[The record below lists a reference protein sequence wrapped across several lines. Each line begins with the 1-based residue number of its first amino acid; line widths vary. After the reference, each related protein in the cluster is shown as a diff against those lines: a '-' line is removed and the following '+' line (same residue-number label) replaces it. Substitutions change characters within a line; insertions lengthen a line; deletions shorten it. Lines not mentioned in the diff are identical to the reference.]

1 MTQILQWI
9 GWFLLQI
16 YEFFESAH
24 IPAAYAL
31 SLVVFTLI
39 VKPVSYT
46 HLNLPIIAIITSLV
60 YHKSAFQAIQNAIF
74 I

>member
-24 IPAAYAL
+24 IPAAYA
-31 SLVVFTLI
+31 
-39 VKPVSYT
+39 PVAGGGS
-46 HLNLPIIAIITSLV
+46 PSW
-60 YHKSAFQAIQNAIF
+60 
-74 I
+74 

>member
-16 YEFFESAH
+16 YEFFANAH

-31 SLVVFTLI
+31 SLVVFT
-39 VKPVSYT
+39 PECNCSTY
-46 HLNLPIIAIITSLV
+46 AYDITR
-60 YHKSAFQAIQNAIF
+60 ADC
-74 I
+74 

>member
-39 VKPVSYT
+39 VK
-46 HLNLPIIAIITSLV
+46 LV
-60 YHKSAFQAIQNAIF
+60 LFPCPTRARRA
-74 I
+74 